1 FSNLEVFFSKYLTLL
16 GEASY
21 IDKAVERA
29 KRKRSE
35 LTAAEPRKYH
45 SLKAR
50 ITQSLVKNNKARAG
64 VDTKARNLSNTQAIE
79 LKKTKR
85 KKITG

>member
-1 FSNLEVFFSKYLTLL
+1 MTLL

-35 LTAAEPRKYH
+35 PTAAEPRKYH

-50 ITQSLVKNNKARAG
+50 IAQSLVKNNKSLVRG
-64 VDTKARNLSNTQAIE
+64 HTKGRNLSKTQA
-79 LKKTKR
+79 
-85 KKITG
+85 